1 MVIKIILGAFVISW
15 VGIIY
20 SMITAPLVDEN
31 GNIIKEED
39 KQKKFAEDEQQKL
52 NDEKESKR

>member
-20 SMITAPLVDEN
+20 SMITATLVDEN

-39 KQKKFAEDEQQKL
+39 K
-52 NDEKESKR
+52 